1 MFRVLWRFR
10 GTLLPHRRRL
20 LLGTLLVLLTAAVE
34 LALPW
39 PLKVIVDD
47 VLRGE
52 EPAAPIGPALDAL
65 GIGGTTAVLAAL
77 AALLAL
83 LAGLAAL
90 LDYAAV
96 RLLNGVGERMLADLR
111 RTTFAHL
118 QRLSLR
124 FHDRRQ
130 VGDLANRITGDI
142 DQMQSLLVAA
152 LSTLLPNAALLGG
165 IVVVVFVVDPVFG
178 WLTLGLGP
186 VLFAVVLHYRRAIKQ
201 AARDTRRHEGRVASH
216 VTETLSSIRLVQAYA
231 AEKRSDERFH
241 AYSEDRLQA
250 GLRRVEI
257 SARLPAAVDTVA
269 QIGTAVVLFVG
280 ALRGVDGQRPLGLL
294 LVVLAYLRQV
304 LDPMRALAKLTST
317 ISRGAASAERVEE
330 VLRVEAAV
338 QDRPSARPHHAERGE
353 VQLRT
358 VTFGYQADRPIL
370 HEVSLLAL
378 PGQTIALAGPTG
390 AGKSTIAGLLPRLYD
405 PDEGQVLLDGRD
417 LRDYTVESLRQNIA
431 MVLQE
436 TVLLTGSI
444 LDNIAFGNP
453 DATEEQLHAA
463 AEAAYVDEFVRDLPD
478 GYDTTVSERGT
489 TLSGGQRQRIA
500 VARALVKDAPVVVL
514 DEPTSGLDS
523 LSEQYVLRGLRR
535 LTTGRTVIVI
545 AHRLSTLHNADCIYV
560 IERGRVAD
568 VGTYTELAGRP
579 GTFSRMHA
587 ALSSGPTAR

>member
-1 MFRVLWRFR
+1 MFRILWRFR
-10 GTLLPHRRRL
+10 DTLRPHHRRL
-20 LLGTLLVLLTAAVE
+20 LLGTLLVLLASAVE

-47 VLRGE
+47 VLRGK
-52 EPAAPIGPALDAL
+52 EPAAPIGPVLDTL
-65 GIGGTTAVLAAL
+65 GIGGTTPVLAAL

-83 LAGLAAL
+83 LAALAAL
-90 LDYAAV
+90 LDYAST

-118 QRLSLR
+118 QRLSLG

-152 LSTLLPNAALLGG
+152 LSTLLPNAALLCG

-178 WLTLGLGP
+178 LLTMALGP
-186 VLFAVVLHYRRAIKQ
+186 MLFAVVLHYRSAIKQ
-201 AARDTRRHEGRVASH
+201 ASRDTRKHEGHVASH
-216 VTETLSSIRLVQAYA
+216 VTETLGSIQLVQAYA
-231 AEKRSDERFH
+231 GEKRSDERFRS
-241 AYSEDRLQA
+241 YSEDRLQA
-250 GLRRVEI
+250 GLRRVDV

-280 ALRGVDGQRPLGLL
+280 ALRVVNEQMTLGLL
-294 LVVLAYLRQV
+294 LVFLAYLRQV

-338 QDRPSARPHHAERGE
+338 QDRPSSRPHRAERGE
-353 VQLRT
+353 VELRA
-358 VTFGYQADRPIL
+358 VTFGYQTGRPIL
-370 HEVSLLAL
+370 HDVSLRAL
-378 PGQTIALAGPTG
+378 PGQTVALAGPTG

-417 LRDYTVESLRQNIA
+417 LRDYTVDSLRQNIA
-431 MVLQE
+431 LVLQE
-436 TVLLTGSI
+436 TVLLTGTI
-444 LDNIAFGNP
+444 RDNIAFGNP

-463 AEAAYVDEFVRDLPD
+463 AEAAYVDEFVRHLPD

-500 VARALVKDAPVVVL
+500 IARALVKDAPVVVL
-514 DEPTSGLDS
+514 DEPTTGLDP
-523 LSEQYVLRGLRR
+523 LSEQYVLRGLRK

-545 AHRLSTLHNADCIYV
+545 AHRLSTLRNADRIYV
-560 IERGRVAD
+560 IERGRVSDA
-568 VGTYTELAGRP
+568 GTYTELTSRP
-579 GTFSRMHA
+579 GTFSLMHA
-587 ALSSGPTAR
+587 ALSPDSTAH

>member
-1 MFRVLWRFR
+1 
-10 GTLLPHRRRL
+10 
-20 LLGTLLVLLTAAVE
+20 
-34 LALPW
+34 
-39 PLKVIVDD
+39 
-47 VLRGE
+47 
-52 EPAAPIGPALDAL
+52 
-65 GIGGTTAVLAAL
+65 
-77 AALLAL
+77 
-83 LAGLAAL
+83 
-90 LDYAAV
+90 
-96 RLLNGVGERMLADLR
+96 MLADLR

-118 QRLSLR
+118 QRLSLG

-152 LSTLLPNAALLGG
+152 LSTLLPNAALLCG

-178 WLTLGLGP
+178 LLTLALGP

-216 VTETLSSIRLVQAYA
+216 VTETLGSIRLVQAYA
-231 AEKRSDERFH
+231 AEKRSDERFRS
-241 AYSEDRLQA
+241 YSEDRLQA
-250 GLRRVEI
+250 GLRRVEV

-269 QIGTAVVLFVG
+269 QIGTAIVLFVG
-280 ALRGVDGQRPLGLL
+280 ALRVVNEQMTLGLL
-294 LVVLAYLRQV
+294 LVFLAYLRQV

-338 QDRPSARPHHAERGE
+338 QDRPSSRPHRAERGE
-353 VQLRT
+353 VELRA
-358 VTFGYQADRPIL
+358 VTFGYQPDRPIL
-370 HEVSLLAL
+370 HDVSLRAL
-378 PGQTIALAGPTG
+378 PGQTVALAGPTG
-390 AGKSTIAGLLPRLYD
+390 AGKSSIAGLLPRLYD

-417 LRDYTVESLRQNIA
+417 VRDYTVDSLRQNIA
-431 MVLQE
+431 LVLQE

-463 AEAAYVDEFVRDLPD
+463 AEAAYVDEFVRHLPD

-500 VARALVKDAPVVVL
+500 IARALAKDAAVVVL
-514 DEPTSGLDS
+514 DEPTAGLDS

-545 AHRLSTLHNADCIYV
+545 AHRLSTLRNADRIYV
-560 IERGRVAD
+560 IERGRVGDA
-568 VGTYTELAGRP
+568 GTYTELTSRP
-579 GTFSRMHA
+579 GIFSLMHA
-587 ALSSGPTAR
+587 ALSPDSTAR